1 MKETVMP
8 RWFRKDDRKVFG
20 LGAWIFSF
28 FALAFGFCALAVAA
42 NALTNSEDAKSVA
55 AVGGAGTKVT
65 LTEFK
70 IDPSMVMVEE
80 GASIAVTNGGTVEHD
95 LSVKGTDLKTKMLK
109 AGESDSLD
117 LSSLKKGTYTLFC
130 EVSGHADAGMK
141 ASLMVGTSHGGTSGG
156 GSEDAALRAADPG
169 NNKMMQ
175 QQIKDYVAQ
184 LDSGPMTKGV
194 GNQLLPP
201 TVLPDGTKQFELT
214 AKIVDWE
221 VEPGKTVKAWTYN
234 GTVPGPMLKVGIGDH
249 VRIVVKNEL
258 PQSTS
263 LHFHGIETPNNMDG
277 VPFVTQDPITPGK
290 SFTYDFIAKGPAVGM
305 YHSHDYAL
313 KQVSDG
319 MAGAFI
325 VGDESAAAGTG
336 PVTQE
341 LPMMLNDSGTI
352 GFSLNGKSFPAT
364 APVVAKAGDTVE
376 IHYMNEGAQIHP
388 MHLHGI
394 PQLVIAKDGIPLPQP
409 YSADTVMVAPGERYT
424 VLVRPTAEQ
433 KGVWAY
439 HCHILSHA
447 EKEDGMMYG
456 MVTTFIVQ

>member
-1 MKETVMP
+1 MP
-8 RWFRKDDRKVFG
+8 RWFRKDDRKIFG

-28 FALAFGFCALAVAA
+28 FALAFGFGALAVAG
-42 NALTNSEDAKSVA
+42 NALTKSEDAQTVA

-70 IDPSMVMVEE
+70 IDPSMVMVDE
-80 GASIAVTNGGTVEHD
+80 GGSIAVTNGGTVEHD
-95 LSVKGTDLKTKMLK
+95 LSIKGTDLKTKMLK
-109 AGESDSLD
+109 AGESDTLD
-117 LSSLKKGTYTLFC
+117 LSSLKKGSYTLFC

-141 ASLMVGTSHGGTSGG
+141 ASLMVGMSHGSTSGG
-156 GSEDAALRAADPG
+156 DSENAALRAADPS
-169 NNKMMQ
+169 NNKMMK
-175 QQIKDYVAQ
+175 QQIADYVAQ
-184 LDSGPMTKGV
+184 LDDGPMTKGV

-234 GTVPGPMLKVGIGDH
+234 GTVPGPMIKVGIGDR

-258 PQSTS
+258 PQSTA
-263 LHFHGIETPNNMDG
+263 LHMHGIDLPNAMDG
-277 VPFVTQDPITPGK
+277 VPFITQDPITPGT
-290 SFTYDFIAKGPAVGM
+290 SFAYDFVAKGPAVGM

-313 KQVSDG
+313 GQVSDG
-319 MAGAFI
+319 MAGALI
-325 VGDESAAAGTG
+325 VGDEPLPVGVG

-341 LPMMLNDSGTI
+341 VPMVLNDAGVI

-364 APVVAKAGDTVE
+364 APIIAKPGDTVE
-376 IHYMNEGAQIHP
+376 IHYLNEGAQIHP
-388 MHLHGI
+388 MHLHGM

-447 EKEDGMMYG
+447 EKEDGMMFG